1 MSRHISGQ
9 ALKVIENY
17 FNVSAVGISL
27 ANAKPKDNRYRQVKD
42 IRFCEA
48 VSMARRESVL
58 IEKNELSCHGARLAF
73 GLDDA
78 NEQTLIRGLMQKRG
92 ISESVAIKL
101 VSSIP
106 RYRLPFHY
114 ILLNG
119 PDPQAVIFY
128 FTPDKFMDFLRI
140 FQKTGKTLNLS
151 LSSVMALCGD
161 VAVRTLNTWEISV
174 SFGCQDSREYGGIHQ
189 EEFVMALS
197 AKKAAEIAELL
208 QDTPTLVEQAQA
220 S

>member
-1 MSRHISGQ
+1 MNRHISGQ
-9 ALKVIENY
+9 ALKVIESH
-17 FNVSAVGISL
+17 FSASGVGISL
-27 ANAKPKDNRYRQVKD
+27 VNAKPKDNPYRQVKD

-48 VSMARRESVL
+48 VNLARREPVL
-58 IEKNELSCHGARLAF
+58 IDKNDLSCQGARLAF
-73 GLDDA
+73 GLNDA
-78 NEQTLIRGLMQKRG
+78 DEQMLIQGLMQKRG
-92 ISESVAIKL
+92 VSESVAIKL
-101 VSSIP
+101 VASIP

-128 FTPDKFMDFLRI
+128 FTPDKFMDFLRV
-140 FQKTGKTLNLS
+140 FQKTGKTLDLS

-161 VAVRTLNTWEISV
+161 VAVRTLNTWDIAV
-174 SFGCQDSREYGGIHQ
+174 SFGCQDSREYGGIRQ

-197 AKKAAEIAELL
+197 AKKAAEIAALL
-208 QDTPTLVEQAQA
+208 QDTPALLEQAQA